1 MDFRKQLNKDIASQ
15 NSYSNITIFK
25 DKSFDFLYKKTERI
39 STAVYLVSNLMSVDE
54 PIKWQ
59 LRKTSLG
66 LIDKVMSLSNATMS
80 SRDISIRDISQ
91 KLFQLISLYEI
102 AFRSGFIS
110 EMNYKI
116 VDNEMKKIASFLS
129 EFDSQDGQARGSLF
143 DETFFT
149 ENINDIEKDQIK
161 KDISKKDRITNG
173 VYRGRSENYKGHSEV
188 YKRQEN
194 IMSDKTYDNPIKRQ
208 DSESNKNVKDI
219 VKKTIKKT
227 ENKSQDR
234 KNRRD
239 AILNIIKQKGSVSV
253 KDISNI
259 IKDTSEKT
267 LQRELLSMVEEDVLL
282 KEGERRWS
290 RYMIKQ

>member
-1 MDFRKQLNKDIASQ
+1 MDFRKQLNKDIVSQ
-15 NSYSNITIFK
+15 SSYSNITIFK
-25 DKSFDFLYKKTERI
+25 DKSFDFLYKKSERI
-39 STAVYLVSNLMSVDE
+39 STAIYLVTNLMNIDE

-59 LRKTSLG
+59 LRKTALG

-102 AFRSGFIS
+102 SFRSGFIS

-116 VDNEMKKIASFLS
+116 VDTEMKKIASFLS

-149 ENINDIEKDQIK
+149 ENISDVDENQIK
-161 KDISKKDRITNG
+161 KDISSKDGITSG
-173 VYRGRSENYKGHSEV
+173 VYKGHAEE
-188 YKRQEN
+188 YKRQKNSMSN
-194 IMSDKTYDNPIKRQ
+194 INYSNELKRQ
-208 DSESNKNVKDI
+208 TSKVPNGIKDTSNNVGKNSKESKPKISKSKDRNK
-219 VKKTIKKT
+219 
-227 ENKSQDR
+227 
-234 KNRRD
+234 RRED
-239 AILNIIKQKGSVSV
+239 ILNIIKQKGNVSV

-267 LQRELLSMVEEDVLL
+267 IQRELVSMVDENVLL

-290 RYMIKQ
+290 RYMIRQ

>member
-1 MDFRKQLNKDIASQ
+1 MDFRKQLDNKTLSQ

-39 STAVYLVSNLMSVDE
+39 STAVYLVTNLMSVEE

-59 LRKTSLG
+59 LRKTALG
-66 LIDKVMSLSNATMS
+66 LIDKIMSLSNTTMS
-80 SRDISIRDISQ
+80 SRDISIRGISQ

-129 EFDSQDGQARGSLF
+129 EFDFQDGQARGSLF

-149 ENINDIEKDQIK
+149 ENINDVEEGQIK
-161 KDISKKDRITNG
+161 KDISSKDNITNG
-173 VYRGRSENYKGHSEV
+173 VYKGHKEI
-188 YKRQEN
+188 YKRQQN
-194 IMSDKTYDNPIKRQ
+194 VVSNRTRTSSLKRQ
-208 DSESNKNVKDI
+208 NTQNIKDGKDTSNEV
-219 VKKTIKKT
+219 
-227 ENKSQDR
+227 ENKKYSGQKLSKSQSR
-234 KNRRD
+234 NKRRED
-239 AILNIIKQKGSVSV
+239 ILSIIRQKGNVSV
-253 KDISNI
+253 KDISGI

-267 LQRELLSMVEEDVLL
+267 IQRELVSMVEENILL

>member
-1 MDFRKQLNKDIASQ
+1 MDFRKQLKKEILSQ
-15 NSYSNITIFK
+15 DSYSNITIFK

-39 STAVYLVSNLMSVDE
+39 STAVYLVSNLMSVNE

-59 LRKTSLG
+59 LRKTALG

-80 SRDISIRDISQ
+80 SRDISIRDINQ

-116 VDNEMKKIASFLS
+116 VDTEMKKIASFLS
-129 EFDSQDGQARGSLF
+129 EFDSQDSQARSSLF

-149 ENINDIEKDQIK
+149 EDINDLEKDQIK
-161 KDISKKDRITNG
+161 KDISQKDKIT
-173 VYRGRSENYKGHSEV
+173 RGIYKGHQEV
-188 YKRQEN
+188 FKRQEKF
-194 IMSDKTYDNPIKRQ
+194 MSDITHV
-208 DSESNKNVKDI
+208 NKVKDT
-219 VKKTIKKT
+219 VKKTEKKVT
-227 ENKSQDR
+227 YNNSSKSQDR
-234 KNRRD
+234 NKRRED
-239 AILNIIKQKGSVSV
+239 ILNIIKQKGNVSV

-267 LQRELLSMVEEDVLL
+267 IQRELISMVEEKLLL

-290 RYMIKQ
+290 RYMINNKI